1 MARKQAKRRKAP
13 RQKPAVQ
20 LKLPQLSQIPVTG
33 ILTALCALALIG
45 ATYQLS
51 ALALDRPIRAVTID
65 APFQRVTEARI
76 EEAIAGG
83 GEGLRDGFL
92 SADLGA
98 MRRRLEALA
107 WVDAATVRRE
117 WPDELRVAVSEQ
129 VPAARWGESGLLNV
143 RGELFLSDAR
153 HIPAELPRLSGPEG
167 SAARVAS
174 RYLAVRGPLI
184 EAGLDLAAVRLD
196 ARGAWQLTL
205 TNGIQ
210 VRLGRRAVDE
220 RLALFLE
227 TVVDMVAAREGDI
240 SHIDMRYSNGF
251 SIGWKEAAW
260 ASRDADESPA
270 VVARGAG

>member
-1 MARKQAKRRKAP
+1 MARKQAKRRRAP

-76 EEAIAGG
+76 EEAIAD
-83 GEGLRDGFL
+83 GLRDGFL

-117 WPDELRVAVSEQ
+117 WPDELTVAVSEQ

-143 RGELFLSDAR
+143 RGELFLTGAR

-167 SAARVAS
+167 SAAQVAS

-205 TNGIQ
+205 TNGIR

-251 SIGWKEAAW
+251 SIGWKDAAW

-270 VVARGAG
+270 VAARGAG

>member
-1 MARKQAKRRKAP
+1 MARKQAKRKKAP
-13 RQKPAVQ
+13 RQKPTVT
-20 LKLPQLSQIPVTG
+20 LPRIPVTG

-45 ATYQLS
+45 ATYRLS
-51 ALALDRPIRAVTID
+51 ALALDRPIRAVTVD

-76 EEAIAGG
+76 EEAIAP
-83 GEGLRDGFL
+83 GLRDGFL
-92 SADLGA
+92 SADLDA

-129 VPAARWGESGLLNV
+129 SPAARWGETGLLNV
-143 RGELFLSDAR
+143 RGELFLAEAR

-167 SAARVAS
+167 SAPRVAS

-184 EAGLDLAAVRLD
+184 ESGLDLAAVELD

-210 VRLGRRAVDE
+210 VRLGRREVDQ
-220 RLALFLE
+220 RLALFLD
-227 TVVDMVAAREGDI
+227 TVVDMVTAREGDI
-240 SHIDMRYSNGF
+240 NYIDMRYSNGF
-251 SIGWKEAAW
+251 SIGWNESAW
-260 ASRDADESPA
+260 ASRGADDSP
-270 VVARGAG
+270 VVASKGAG

>member
-1 MARKQAKRRKAP
+1 MARKQAKRKRAP
-13 RQKPAVQ
+13 RPRPA
-20 LKLPQLSQIPVTG
+20 LTLPQIPVTG

-76 EEAIAGG
+76 EEAIAGRG
-83 GEGLRDGFL
+83 DGLREGFL

-129 VPAARWGESGLLNV
+129 VPAARWGEGV
-143 RGELFLSDAR
+143 RGELFTRDAR
-153 HIPAELPRLSGPEG
+153 HIPAELPGLSGPEG
-167 SAARVAS
+167 SAAEVAG

-184 EAGLDLAAVRLD
+184 EAGLDLAAVELD

-220 RLALFLE
+220 RLALFLQ
-227 TVVDMVAAREGDI
+227 TVVDMVTAREGDI
-240 SHIDMRYSNGF
+240 NYIDMRYSNGF

-260 ASRDADESPA
+260 ASRDAGDSPA
-270 VVARGAG
+270 VAAKGAG

>member
-1 MARKQAKRRKAP
+1 MARKQAKRKRAP
-13 RQKPAVQ
+13 RQKPA
-20 LKLPQLSQIPVTG
+20 LTLPRIPVTG

-76 EEAIAGG
+76 EEAIAA
-83 GEGLRDGFL
+83 GLRDGFL
-92 SADLGA
+92 SADLAA

-129 VPAARWGESGLLNV
+129 VPAARWGEGGLLNV
-143 RGELFLSDAR
+143 RGELFIRDAR
-153 HIPAELPRLSGPEG
+153 HVPAELPRLSGPQG
-167 SAARVAS
+167 SAAEVAG

-184 EAGLDLAAVRLD
+184 EAGLDLAAVELD

-205 TNGIQ
+205 TNGIR

-220 RLALFLE
+220 RLVLFLE
-227 TVVDMVAAREGDI
+227 TVVDMVTAREGDI
-240 SHIDMRYSNGF
+240 NYIDMRYSNGF

-260 ASRDADESPA
+260 ASRDAEDSPA
-270 VVARGAG
+270 VAAQGAG